1 MTEKR
6 KQTEHMLI
14 AHYQTYPQMQIR
26 DMLKFLHQSACG
38 CEHFVSNEEDAI
50 KYIASEAQNTG
61 ENIAGETTELCAE
74 QGGRTEPLDG
84 EFCRVHLSWIKAGL
98 APKTLGRLF
107 VLSAEPAENGK
118 EVLEE
123 KVAVFQELVNK
134 GRLPFD
140 PAETGQEIAGWREAG
155 YPPCRHT
162 EHFRSTY
169 VPAYRVIKKEYA
181 MFLPLF
187 LEVDRRRNQS
197 QNVTLAIEGGSASG
211 KTTLSKLLEAV
222 YSSAVLH
229 MDDFFL
235 RPQQRT
241 PERLAQ
247 PGGNVDWE
255 RFLEEVLTPLKKRDR
270 INYRRFDCSTFTIKP
285 PVPLTPTK
293 LTVVEGAYSMHPQ
306 LEGHYDLSVF
316 LDVSPKLQEA
326 RIRKRNVPAMA
337 ERFFREWIPMERHY
351 FEATDAKNRCDL
363 VIEVSL

>member
-14 AHYQTYPQMQIR
+14 VHYQTYPQMQIR

-50 KYIASEAQNTG
+50 KYIASEAQNAG
-61 ENIAGETTELCAE
+61 ENSEGETTELCAE

-162 EHFRSTY
+162 EHFRNTY

-255 RFLEEVLTPLKKRDR
+255 RFLEEVLTPLKKRER

-306 LEGHYDLSVF
+306 LEGYYDLSVF

>member
-6 KQTEHMLI
+6 TQTENMLI

-61 ENIAGETTELCAE
+61 ENIAEETTGFCADR
-74 QGGRTEPLDG
+74 GGLTEPLDG
-84 EFCRVHLSWIKAGL
+84 DFCRVHLSWIKAGL
-98 APKTLGRLF
+98 DSKTLGRLF
-107 VLSAEPAENGK
+107 VLSAKPAENGK

-140 PAETGQEIAGWREAG
+140 PEEVKREIDKWREAG
-155 YPPCRHT
+155 FPACH
-162 EHFRSTY
+162 HSDCFRSTY

-181 MFLPLF
+181 LFLPLF
-187 LEVDRRRNQS
+187 LQVDRRLNQS
-197 QNVTLAIEGGSASG
+197 RDMTLAIEGGSASG

-222 YSSAVLH
+222 YSSAVFH

-235 RPQQRT
+235 RPKQRT
-241 PERLAQ
+241 PERFAQ

-255 RFLEEVLTPLKKRDR
+255 RFLEEVLTPMKKRER

-351 FEATDAKNRCDL
+351 FEATDAKKRCDL
-363 VIEVSL
+363 VIEVSP